1 MKKKRSAR
9 TRLIFIVAFLAL
21 TFLCWCPLLYGPYGP
36 ADRILGVPLW
46 TVLAALFGVILFV
59 LEWIY
64 LFVTGMAMTD
74 EELPEI
80 VSELAEVNTGESDSP
95 KEAE

>member
-9 TRLIFIVAFLAL
+9 TRLIFVVAFVAL
-21 TFLCWCPLLYGPYGP
+21 TFLCWCPLLYGSYGP

-46 TVLAALFGVILFV
+46 TVLAAIFGVILFV

-64 LFVTGMAMTD
+64 LFLTGMAMTD
-74 EELPEI
+74 EELPGI
-80 VSELAEVNTGESDSP
+80 VSELAAVNAEQPDSP
-95 KEAE
+95 KEGE

>member
-1 MKKKRSAR
+1 MKKKSSPW
-9 TRLIFIVAFLAL
+9 TRRIFILAFLVL
-21 TFLCWCPLLYGPYGP
+21 TFFCWCPLFYGSYGPTG
-36 ADRILGVPLW
+36 RILGVPSW
-46 TVLAALFGVILFV
+46 AVLAAVFGVILFV

-64 LFVTGMAMTD
+64 MFLTSMTMTD

-80 VSELAEVNTGESDSP
+80 VSELAAVNTDESDSP

>member
-21 TFLCWCPLLYGPYGP
+21 TFLCWCPLLYSSYRSTN
-36 ADRILGVPLW
+36 RILGVPSW
-46 TVLAALFGVILFV
+46 AVLAAVFGIVLFV

-80 VSELAEVNTGESDSP
+80 VSELAAVDTDESDSP
-95 KEAE
+95 KEDE